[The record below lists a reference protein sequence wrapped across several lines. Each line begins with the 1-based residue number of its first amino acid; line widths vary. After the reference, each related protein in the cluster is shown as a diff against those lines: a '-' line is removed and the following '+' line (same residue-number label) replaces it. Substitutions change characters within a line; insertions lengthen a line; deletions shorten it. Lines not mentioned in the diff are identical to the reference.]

1 MPKEMRKLMETVKL
15 AEGVNVDSRT
25 EEKLDRLMRQI
36 NNIVKEHPNKDERF
50 YLAMGIIE
58 DFASTNGI
66 NLRDIFNE

>member
-1 MPKEMRKLMETVKL
+1 MSKEMRKLMETVKL
-15 AEGVNVDSRT
+15 AEGVNIDGRV

-36 NNIVKEHPNKDERF
+36 NNIVKEHPNEDERF

-66 NLRDIFNE
+66 NLRDF